1 MQPPEDKP
9 EGRSIDKTLYDVVS
23 RAIGAY
29 VSGGRT
35 PLHEAQL
42 SENVLRTT
50 WLPYFERFL
59 LVTWLVLFTLIFQE
73 QVLDIPA
80 NPLERIIIVVIGV
93 WLSLIAMGISLRRSG
108 YREPIGYQARMR
120 RRIGTFFASML
131 WMVLLSLG
139 FYFIMR

>member
-9 EGRSIDKTLYDVVS
+9 EGRRIDKTLYDVVS
-23 RAIGAY
+23 RAMGAY

-42 SENVLRTT
+42 SENTLRTT

-73 QVLDIPA
+73 QVLNMPA
-80 NPLERIIIVVIGV
+80 NPIERIIIVVIGV
-93 WLSLIAMGISLRRSG
+93 WSSLIAMGIALWRSG
-108 YREPIGYQARMR
+108 YHEPVGYQARMR
-120 RRIGTFFASML
+120 RRIEIFFASTL
-131 WMVLLSLG
+131 WLVLLSLS
-139 FYFIMR
+139 FYFMMR